1 MHGRIEK
8 FIHNF
13 CQKTQRKKR
22 HNINMNF
29 RETGCEDVEW
39 TEWAQNAV
47 QCRAF
52 VNTVEFMVT

>member
-1 MHGRIEK
+1 
-8 FIHNF
+8 
-13 CQKTQRKKR
+13 
-22 HNINMNF
+22 MNF